1 MHTWV
6 LGKVASLFIYTG
18 KFPSVPVSCSGCS
31 GLMCVYFLWLWN
43 WHWVLYWLL
52 SYCYDKTQ
60 WYKAPHR
67 RKFILVGRSKRIR
80 FYHGGQKEWLMAG
93 AELVSSNTNWKQRG
107 WIGNQRGDLNSQS
120 LPPATY
126 SSSNDVPSN
135 PLEQW
140 HQLETKNSNV
150 WAYGGH
156 SHSNHQRCTP
166 CHLLPSTEQYP
177 ARSSRWSWYTIEES
191 PQHPCPVPR
200 KSASA
205 SAPIKCSAL

>member
-93 AELVSSNTNWKQRG
+93 AELVSSNASWKQRG
-107 WIGNQRGDLNSQS
+107 WIGDQWEDLNSQS

-135 PLEQW
+135 PPWTVAPTGDQEFKCLSLW
-140 HQLETKNSNV
+140 
-150 WAYGGH
+150 WAL
-156 SHSNHQRCTP
+156 SFKPLSCTP

-191 PQHPCPVPR
+191 PQHPCPIPR
-200 KSASA
+200 KAASA
-205 SAPIKCSAL
+205 SAPIKCSTL